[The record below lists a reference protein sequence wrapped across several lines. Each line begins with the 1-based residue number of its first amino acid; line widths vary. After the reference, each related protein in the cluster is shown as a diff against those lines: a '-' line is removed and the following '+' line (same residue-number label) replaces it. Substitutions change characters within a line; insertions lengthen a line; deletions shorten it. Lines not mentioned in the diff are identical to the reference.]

1 MNDYREFSDAELC
14 RLLTEGNHAA
24 FNEIHK
30 RYYSLLYRH
39 AYKRLP
45 HREEVKDILQ
55 ELFAFIWN
63 NRNTLVFSS
72 GLASY
77 LYVATRNRVINV
89 FNRQKIRDEYADS
102 LQGFLEQGENIT
114 DWAIRVKELTIL
126 VEKEVASLP
135 PQMRKVFELS
145 RNAHMTYQE
154 IGEMLNTSPLTVK
167 KQIHNTL
174 KILREKLGANVFFL
188 FF

>member
-1 MNDYREFSDAELC
+1 MNDYRKFSDVKLC
-14 RLLTEGNHAA
+14 SLLAEGNHTA

-30 RYYSLLYRH
+30 RYYSLLYHH

-63 NRNTLVFSS
+63 NRETLIFSS

-77 LYVATRNRVINV
+77 LYVAVRNRVINV

-114 DWAIRVKELTIL
+114 DWAVRVKELTLL
-126 VEKEVASLP
+126 VEKEIASLP

-145 RNAHMTYQE
+145 RNAHLSYNQ

-167 KQIHNTL
+167 KQVHNAL
-174 KILREKLGANVFFL
+174 KILREKLGANVFSL

>member
-1 MNDYREFSDAELC
+1 MNDYREFSDVELC

-63 NRNTLVFSS
+63 NRNTLVLSS

-102 LQGFLEQGENIT
+102 LQGFLDQGENIT